1 MIAQITSF
9 QTRLSLIGDFLI
21 WPSLSGI
28 SPKLHPI
35 HLENYNSPRSTEP
48 VLDAKYYKSCA
59 MPMHMG
65 YEAMRLA
72 RMQAAPVYAAR
83 VASRPILCDE
93 GTAFCARIGGIA
105 CDFSA
110 GVLQ

>member
-48 VLDAKYYKSCA
+48 VLDAKYCNSCA
-59 MPMHMG
+59 MHMG
-65 YEAMRLA
+65 YEAICGA
-72 RMQAAPVYAAR
+72 RVRSSCSGTQRGGGTAGIFFCCGFFNDDDAAR
-83 VASRPILCDE
+83 R
-93 GTAFCARIGGIA
+93 GTEYMTYK
-105 CDFSA
+105 
-110 GVLQ
+110 L